1 MGVHDV
7 DKVSDSRNSPKLNA
21 PDLDKNRKALGTA
34 SISPRD
40 ETASNLAARVVTGD
54 DKIIIY
60 DDKNERIV
68 IGRLPNGVY
77 GLVISV
83 EGSDVSE
90 AFL

>member
-7 DKVSDSRNSPKLNA
+7 DKTSDSRNNPTLNT

-40 ETASNLAARVVTGD
+40 ETASNLAARVVIQD

-60 DDKNERIV
+60 DDSNSRII

-77 GLVISV
+77 GWAVSKAGNNV
-83 EGSDVSE
+83 ED
-90 AFL
+90 AF